1 MAVVC
6 VPRPWASLLTAL
18 EKIAAGGE
26 AMKTFWG
33 LELKNHYYFFLDLPS
48 ALVMERM
55 AREEEKEIGG
65 GWEGGEKGKIV
76 TLCVLCSVVGIG
88 PTGSIF
94 SQDYMSR
101 SVASSSVY

>member
-33 LELKNHYYFFLDLPS
+33 LELKNHYYFFPRPPLCLS
-48 ALVMERM
+48 NGANGER
-55 AREEEKEIGG
+55 GG
-65 GWEGGEKGKIV
+65 KGDGRR
-76 TLCVLCSVVGIG
+76 VGKRG
-88 PTGSIF
+88 K
-94 SQDYMSR
+94 
-101 SVASSSVY
+101 